1 MSRLLALAGV
11 LLTGLATT
19 ALLPAGAAQAAV
31 TCAPDAYEI
40 DDDQPQNAAPIA
52 AGETV
57 HRAICQERDP
67 LPGKP
72 FSHDV
77 DLFAFTAVEG
87 QAYTAEVVDVGAQLA
102 NNGAGAG
109 GLTVGISGPD
119 GSVEQTFS
127 IDGDLVVTGPLH
139 AGRYRVVAGTNDQEI
154 YPEDNVITTRTVQGD
169 AGRYGVRLTATA
181 PAPVVTGLTVSPNPV
196 KGGKPAT
203 ATLTFSRPA
212 PRNGLIV
219 NLSSSNAFV
228 AGNVSS
234 SQVPPFA
241 TRYTM
246 NIRTGRVSADTP
258 VTFTGLVA
266 HVGPSQTAVL
276 TVRR

>member
-1 MSRLLALAGV
+1 MPRLLAAAGV
-11 LLTGLATT
+11 LLAGLATT
-19 ALLPAGAAQAAV
+19 ALLPVGAARAAV

-40 DDDQPQNAAPIA
+40 DDNQQNAAPIA
-52 AGETV
+52 VGETV
-57 HRAICQERDP
+57 HRAICQERTP

-72 FSHDV
+72 YAHDI
-77 DLFAFTAVEG
+77 DLFEFTAVEG
-87 QAYTAEVVDVGAQLA
+87 QAYTAEVVDVGAALA

-109 GLTVGISGPD
+109 GLTVGISGPG

-139 AGRYRVVAGTNDQEI
+139 AGRHRIVAATMDQEV

-196 KGGKPAT
+196 KGGKNAT
-203 ATLTFSRPA
+203 ATLTFSAPA

-228 AGNVSS
+228 ANTISS
-234 SQVPPFA
+234 SQVPPGA

-246 NIRTGRVSADTP
+246 TIRTGRVSATTP
-258 VTFTGLVA
+258 VTFTGKVA
-266 HVGPSQTAVL
+266 HVGQPLTAVL

>member
-1 MSRLLALAGV
+1 MSRLLAVTGI

-19 ALLPAGAAQAAV
+19 VLPPAGAAQAAV

-40 DDDQPQNAAPIA
+40 DDDQQSAAPIA

-77 DLFAFTAVEG
+77 DVFEFTAVEG
-87 QAYTAEVVDVGAQLA
+87 QAYTVEAVDVGAQLE

-109 GLTVGISGPD
+109 GLSVGFSGPD
-119 GSVEQTFS
+119 GTVEQTFS
-127 IDGDLVVTGPLH
+127 IDGDLTVTGPLK
-139 AGRYRVVAGTNDQEI
+139 AGRYRILAATSDQEI
-154 YPEDNVITTRTVQGD
+154 YPEDNVITTRTIQGD

-181 PAPVVTGLTVSPNPV
+181 PAPVLTALTVSPNPV
-196 KGGKPAT
+196 KGGKDAT
-203 ATLTFSRPA
+203 ATLTFSAPA

-219 NLSSSNAFV
+219 NLSSNNAFV
-228 AGNVSS
+228 AGNASS
-234 SQVPPFA
+234 SQVPPGA

-246 NIRTGRVSADTP
+246 RIRTGRVSADTP
-258 VTFTGLVA
+258 VTFTGKVA
-266 HVGPSQTAVL
+266 HVGPTQTAVL

>member
-1 MSRLLALAGV
+1 MPRILAAAGV
-11 LLTGLATT
+11 LLAAVLV
-19 ALLPAGAAQAAV
+19 PAGAAQAAV

-40 DDDQPQNAAPIA
+40 DDSGQNAAPIA

-57 HRAICQERDP
+57 HRAICQERTP

-72 FSHDV
+72 YAHDI
-77 DLFAFTAVEG
+77 DLFEFTAVEG
-87 QAYTAEVVDVGAQLA
+87 QAYTAEVVGAGAQLA

-119 GSVEQTFS
+119 GTGASVEQTFS

-139 AGRYRVVAGTNDQEI
+139 AGRYRVVAATMDQEI

-196 KGGKPAT
+196 NGGKNAT
-203 ATLTFSRPA
+203 ATLTFSSPA

-234 SQVPPFA
+234 SQVPPGA
-241 TRYTM
+241 TRYHMT
-246 NIRTGRVSADTP
+246 IRTGRVSADTP
-258 VTFTGLVA
+258 VTFTAKVA
-266 HVGPSQTAVL
+266 HVGQPKTAVL

>member
-1 MSRLLALAGV
+1 MSRLLAVTGV
-11 LLTGLATT
+11 LLTGIACTV
-19 ALLPAGAAQAAV
+19 LLPAGAVQAAV
-31 TCAPDAYEI
+31 TCAPDAFEM
-40 DDDQPQNAAPIA
+40 DDDQRSAAPIA

-57 HRAICQERDP
+57 HRAICQERTP

-72 FSHDV
+72 FTHDV
-77 DLFAFTAVEG
+77 DLFEFTAEEG
-87 QAYTAEVVDVGAQLA
+87 QAYTAEVVDVGTQLE

-119 GSVEQTFS
+119 GTVEQTFS
-127 IDGDLVVTGPLH
+127 IDGDLVVTGPLR
-139 AGRYRVVAGTNDQEI
+139 AGRYRIVAGTNDQEI

-181 PAPVVTGLTVSPNPV
+181 PAPVLTALSVSPNPV
-196 KGGKPAT
+196 KGGKNAT
-203 ATLTFSRPA
+203 ATLTFSAPA

-219 NLSSSNAFV
+219 NLSSSSALV

-234 SQVPPFA
+234 SAVPPGA

-246 NIRTGRVSADTP
+246 TIRTGRVSADTP
-258 VTFTGLVA
+258 VTFTGKVA
-266 HVGPSQTAVL
+266 HVGPQQTAVL